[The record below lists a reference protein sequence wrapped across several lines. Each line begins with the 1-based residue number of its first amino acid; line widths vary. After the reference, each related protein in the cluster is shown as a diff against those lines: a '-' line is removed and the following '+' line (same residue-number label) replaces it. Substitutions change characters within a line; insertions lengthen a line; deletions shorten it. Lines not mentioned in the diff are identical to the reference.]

1 MSWYD
6 FLFPKREQGA
16 AVPQFELKPI
26 EEKIFMSFDKTKLVV
41 TGGPVSD
48 VSSGKVSWEEEI
60 DLSTYENKT
69 AGEEVDNLA
78 VDLEQAIND
87 LKHRL
92 EGGEVSV
99 SLPVEGVF
107 TKNLSIPKSD
117 LSENVLQSE
126 MKKFIPIP
134 FSEVMFAYNKV
145 GESEKQESYFC
156 VVIQKALF
164 NKYVNVFKNY
174 GMQPYFELEFFS
186 LARLLPEGLEV
197 SALLFV
203 GRSNSFVILVKNKT
217 VLDLFVIK
225 TTSSRVSTLLSQKY
239 NISLNDTRTLL
250 ASVDKLKESGRQETL
265 EVISGIQEQVAVE
278 LAQEVSQTIAAI
290 EQTHGLAVRQLFA
303 VGDVDNLALAKEVA
317 KTFGDKIS
325 VVNPLSSLNDQTNS
339 MQRYTHQIGLAKHAL

>member
-6 FLFPKREQGA
+6 FLFPKGKQGTT
-16 AVPQFELKPI
+16 VSQFELKPI
-26 EEKIFMSFDKTKLVV
+26 EEKIFMSFDKTRLTVV
-41 TGGPVSD
+41 GGPVGD
-48 VSSGKVSWEEEI
+48 VSSGKVSWAEEV
-60 DLSTYENKT
+60 DLTPYESKT
-69 AGEEVDNLA
+69 AGEEVGNLA

-92 EGGEVSV
+92 EGGEISV

-117 LSENVLQSE
+117 LSEKVLQSE

-145 GESEKQESYFC
+145 GETDKQESYFC
-156 VVIQKALF
+156 VVIQKTLF

-186 LARLLPEGLEV
+186 LARLLPESLEV
-197 SALLFV
+197 SVLLFV
-203 GRSNSFVILVKNKT
+203 GRSNSFMILVKNKT
-217 VLDLFVIK
+217 VLDFFVIK
-225 TTSSRVSTLLSQKY
+225 TTSARVATLLSQKY
-239 NISLNDTRTLL
+239 NISLADSRILL
-250 ASVDKLKESGRQETL
+250 ASMDKLKESGRQETL
-265 EVISGIQEQVAVE
+265 QVISGIQEQAVVE
-278 LAQEVSQTIAAI
+278 LAQEASQTIVAI
-290 EQTHGLAVRQLFA
+290 EQTHGIAVRKLFA

-325 VVNPLSSLNDQTNS
+325 VVNPLATLGDQKNS
-339 MQRYTHQIGLAKHAL
+339 IQRYTHHIGLAKHAL